1 MLSAELVRGTA
12 RGLLLLAGEV
22 MLKVKWRLRL
32 AV

>member
-1 MLSAELVRGTA
+1 MAELVSGTA

-22 MLKVKWRLRL
+22 MLKVKCRLRL